1 MTARAARLRRW
12 LGVAWALLR
21 QWSGDDAY
29 ERYLAHHQ
37 LAHPDQ
43 PFLSRRAFTRRYQ
56 HERFSSG
63 PNRCC

>member
-1 MTARAARLRRW
+1 VTGRAARLRRG
-12 LGVAWALLR
+12 LRGAWALLR

-29 ERYLAHHQ
+29 ERYVAHHQ

-43 PFLSRRAFTRRYQ
+43 RLLSRREFVRRYQ

>member
-1 MTARAARLRRW
+1 MTSRAARLR
-12 LGVAWALLR
+12 LGLRSAWALLR

-37 LAHPDQ
+37 LTHPDQ
-43 PFLSRRAFTRRYQ
+43 PLLSRREFIRRYQ
-56 HERFSSG
+56 YERFSSG

>member
-1 MTARAARLRRW
+1 
-12 LGVAWALLR
+12 LR

-43 PFLSRRAFTRRYQ
+43 PLLSRRAFIRRYQ

>member
-1 MTARAARLRRW
+1 VIGRAARLR
-12 LGVAWALLR
+12 LGLGSAWALLR

-43 PFLSRRAFTRRYQ
+43 RLLSRREFVRRYQ